1 MAQVFL
7 SYAREDRECAEILAR
22 ALTNLGWSVWWDRL
36 IDVGGRFSKVIE
48 RELAQAKCVIVLWSH
63 HSVQSDWV
71 QSEASDANQREILVP
86 VRIEEVRLP
95 LEFSRLQTGNLCDW
109 RKGLDSPEFKACL
122 ASVEKLVRKKTLPD
136 VPFPQPEPEPEPAP
150 VDHAL
155 DDLWILQDGQRF
167 CAPDPETLRKWAKEG
182 RVRADSKVYDP
193 AVADW
198 VPAREFPV
206 LRGVYPAPAP
216 LPRPAPQPQA
226 TGIRWP
232 VIAAVTGVIGIL
244 TILLVAAL
252 IQMASAPARDDMA
265 ASDTQAFTPTTE
277 PVAKTTDTVAMPT
290 TPQPIS
296 VSLQNRCMNRSIV
309 VAVCYLNN
317 SNQWVSRG
325 WWSIPPGQ
333 TSPNAVAAYGSFV
346 YFYAVSVADGMRWE
360 GRVSDAFKP
369 VMAPISLDPVNPFV
383 LPADQLKGNGVMPV
397 SFAGAQ
403 MDTSQPTYLYAFF
416 CN

>member
-48 RELAQAKCVIVLWSH
+48 RELAQAKCVIVLWSRN
-63 HSVQSDWV
+63 SVESDWV
-71 QSEASDANQREILVP
+71 QGEASDANQRGILVP

-136 VPFPQPEPEPEPAP
+136 VPFPQPELEPEPAP
-150 VDHAL
+150 VDHAS

-167 CAPDPETLRKWAKEG
+167 CAPDPEILRKWAKEG

-198 VPAREFPV
+198 VPAREFPG
-206 LRGVYPAPAP
+206 LRGVYPAPTP
-216 LPRPAPQPQA
+216 LPQPAPQPRA
-226 TGIRWP
+226 AGIRWP
-232 VIAAVTGVIGIL
+232 VIAAVAAVIGL
-244 TILLVAAL
+244 LILLL
-252 IQMASAPARDDMA
+252 IAGLNEPVSAPARYDTT
-265 ASDTQAFTPTTE
+265 ASTTQTFMPATE
-277 PVAKTTDTVAMPT
+277 AVTKMTGTVATT
-290 TPQPIS
+290 TPRPIS
-296 VSLQNRCMNRSIV
+296 VSMQNGCMNRSIV
-309 VAVCYLNN
+309 VAVCYLNH
-317 SNQWVSRG
+317 SNQWVSKG

-346 YFYAVSVADGMRWE
+346 YFYAVSGADGMRWE
-360 GRVSDAFKP
+360 GRDTDAVKP
-369 VMAPISLDPVNPFV
+369 VMAPISLDPVNPFE
-383 LPADQLKGNGVMPV
+383 LAADQLKGNGVMPV
-397 SFAGAQ
+397 WFAGAQ
-403 MDTSQPTYLYAFF
+403 MDTSQPVYLYSFL